1 MIIRIDEI
9 ASSKKSKVYDFRN
22 VQIPKSLYVAID
34 EVYSK
39 QFGLNYGNHPRNTIS
54 FMRSVQDAQQLM
66 ALEKVVREL
75 PSSSLPDNWTDE
87 QAFASVA
94 SRYGQSF
101 EEFEF
106 QMNKLSDMLQ
116 PPSEPVDAVKDDTLQ
131 FKPDDV
137 PVES

>member
-1 MIIRIDEI
+1 MIINIDSSRYREYKGVYIPLPVIKSQRI
-9 ASSKKSKVYDFRN
+9 
-22 VQIPKSLYVAID
+22 AID
-34 EVYSK
+34 EVYAK

-54 FMRSVQDAQQLM
+54 FMRSVQDAQQLL

-101 EEFEF
+101 EDFEF
-106 QMNKLSDMLQ
+106 QMSKLSDMLQ
-116 PPSEPVDAVKDDTLQ
+116 PSGEPVDVVKDDTLQ

-137 PVES
+137 PAES